1 MSMLIQ
7 YTCCRSSSIIAASKT
22 TAPPVKPAL
31 PVAKSSTSVAGAKL
45 SSASDSKSTHGHAHH
60 ASEYKK
66 RVLRKVQS
74 VVRKDSFILQQ
85 PVSIEAPIPEDLEQ
99 SISKK
104 SFKVSGFVKSITT
117 KYMRSNRTR
126 IILLSAAVIS
136 CVVYVVETY
145 LSRDSSP
152 SFFWFAICVDVGTF
166 IIFGLDYLFNIS
178 YAATKMAY
186 ILSFQGLVD
195 FASLLSIVNLFV
207 TNADLSFLPLFRL
220 TRVLKVLRL
229 FRTASIVNVE
239 RPTPP
244 SASEAILF
252 EIISLVISIFLA
264 IFLAASILYTI
275 IQQDSDAFVYNTDH
289 NFVMNEDITFFDC
302 IYIVLVLVTTLGFG
316 DFTPN
321 NQTGRAFVVVV
332 LVITLTI
339 IPYKAGQLADTVAKK
354 PRYMNE
360 VNIIPCDSGAV
371 KYY

>member
-1 MSMLIQ
+1 MGKS
-7 YTCCRSSSIIAASKT
+7 ASRVDT
-22 TAPPVKPAL
+22 
-31 PVAKSSTSVAGAKL
+31 KSSD
-45 SSASDSKSTHGHAHH
+45 SASSKSGGLGKSSGIDNKSSHGHSH
-60 ASEYKK
+60 ASEYKN

-85 PVSIEAPIPEDLEQ
+85 PVSIEAPIPEDFEQ
-99 SISKK
+99 SISEK
-104 SFKVSGFVKSITT
+104 SFNFESFVKSTTT

-126 IILLSAAVIS
+126 IILLLASVLS

-145 LSRDSSP
+145 LSRESSP
-152 SFFWFAICVDVGTF
+152 EFFWFAILVDIGTF
-166 IIFGLDYLFNIS
+166 LIFGLDYLFNIS
-178 YAATKMAY
+178 YASTKMAY
-186 ILSFQGLVD
+186 IVSFQGFVD
-195 FASLLSIVNLFV
+195 AASLLSIVNLFV

-264 IFLAASILYTI
+264 IFLAGSILYTI
-275 IQQDSDAFVYNTDH
+275 IQQDSDAFVYNTDS
-289 NFVMNEDITFFDC
+289 NYVIQEDITFFDC

-360 VNIIPCDSGAV
+360 VSAVVVDDLGAHSLQTIHTV
-371 KYY
+371 MTD